1 MASPTAASRVE
12 TTGAAPAPVK
22 PRKKLDWIIR
32 KVIKQMREDDCID
45 LAAQMSFFFVF
56 SVFDFFVVFLAVAG
70 FLPDSRVWLG
80 IFNWVVGYLP
90 VEVNQLFLDMIAG
103 IPHHEALLSI
113 GFLTALWAATSGVVT
128 LMETLT
134 HVHELPEHR
143 SFWGKRWIA
152 LQFLLF
158 IVVVLIVTF
167 GLLALGHDLAARIYA
182 GWGLG
187 ATFQAICRLVRW
199 LFVVAILGVGVT
211 VVDNVLPNRRPLATT
226 RRAWRGPT
234 PAGIVTTIALA
245 VETSAINFYVVHV
258 GRYNQLYGAVSA
270 FFVMMIWIYIASFVI
285 LAGAEIDCVV
295 AKAKLLNVAPAKTAP
310 TP

>member
-1 MASPTAASRVE
+1 VASPTAASRVE
-12 TTGAAPAPVK
+12 TTGATPVPAE
-22 PRKKLDWIIR
+22 PRKQLGWIIR
-32 KVIKQMREDDCID
+32 KVIRQMREDDCVD

-56 SVFDFFVVFLAVAG
+56 SVFDFFVVLLAVAG
-70 FLPDSRVWLG
+70 FLPDSRFWLR

-90 VEVNQLFLDMIAG
+90 AEVNQLFLNMIAG
-103 IPHHEALLSI
+103 IPQHEGLLSI

-134 HVHELPEHR
+134 HVYELPEHR
-143 SFWGKRWIA
+143 SFWRKRWIA

-158 IVVVLIVTF
+158 IVVVVIVTF
-167 GLLALGHDLAARIYA
+167 GSLALGHDLAARIYMS
-182 GWGLG
+182 WGLG

-199 LFVVAILGVGVT
+199 LFVGAILGVGVT
-211 VVDNVLPNRRPLATT
+211 VLDNVLPNRRPTATA

-234 PAGIVTTIALA
+234 PAGIVTTITLA

-270 FFVMMIWIYIASFVI
+270 FFVMMIWIYVASFVI

-295 AKAKLLNVAPAKTAP
+295 AKARLLSAAPAKTVPAP
-310 TP
+310 